1 MALAIRIYSAGAPEV
16 MQLETLDLPSPGPG
30 EVLLEQ
36 TAIGVNPLDVSQR
49 KGLVPIALP
58 SGLGLEGAGIVAAVG
73 AGVSGLK
80 SGDRVGYAT
89 GPLGAYASARLF
101 PADRLIR
108 LPDALGDD
116 VAASVLFKGITAQ
129 YLLKST
135 GQVKQGSRV
144 LIYGAAGAL
153 GQLMC
158 AWAKHLGAQ
167 VLGVVSKPA
176 SVERAKAAGCD
187 QVFVFEA
194 QSLPSQVMQAT
205 QGSKVD
211 VVYDPIGKD
220 TFSASLDC
228 LRPRGLMVSFG
239 ATSGLPPAVEPG
251 VLNAKGSLF
260 LTRPS
265 LAAHTATIEE
275 YQGRAQD
282 VLDAIAAG
290 ILRPHVWK
298 SYALKD
304 AAAAHADL
312 ELGRSQGSIILI
324 P

>member
-1 MALAIRIYSAGAPEV
+1 M
-16 MQLETLDLPSPGPG
+16 
-30 EVLLEQ
+30 
-36 TAIGVNPLDVSQR
+36 
-49 KGLVPIALP
+49 
-58 SGLGLEGAGIVAAVG
+58 AAVG
-73 AGVSGLK
+73 SGVSGLK

-108 LPDALGDD
+108 LPGALGDEA
-116 VAASVLFKGITAQ
+116 AASVLFKGITAQ
-129 YLLKST
+129 YLLKTT

-167 VLGVVSKPA
+167 VLGVVSRPA

-187 QVFVFEA
+187 HVFVFEA

-205 QGSKVD
+205 QGRKVD
-211 VVYDPIGKD
+211 VVYDSIGKD
-220 TFSASLDC
+220 TFYASLDC

-239 ATSGLPPAVEPG
+239 ATSGLPPAVEVG

-275 YQGRAQD
+275 YQSRAQD

-290 ILRPHVWK
+290 ILTPRIWK

-304 AAAAHADL
+304 AALAHADL
-312 ELGRSQGSIILI
+312 EQGRSQGSIILTL
-324 P
+324 

>member
-1 MALAIRIYSAGAPEV
+1 MALAIRIYNAGAPEV
-16 MQLETLDLPSPGPG
+16 MQLEALDLPSPGPG

-58 SGLGLEGAGIVAAVG
+58 SGLGLEGAGVVAAVG
-73 AGVSGLK
+73 AGVSALK
-80 SGDRVGYAT
+80 VGDRVGYAT

-116 VAASVLFKGITAQ
+116 AAASVLFKGITAQ
-129 YLLKST
+129 YLLKTT
-135 GQVKQGSRV
+135 GQVRQGSRV

-158 AWAKHLGAQ
+158 TWAKHLGAQ

-205 QGSKVD
+205 QGHMAD

-275 YQGRAQD
+275 YQSRAQD

-290 ILRPHVWK
+290 ILRPQVWK

-312 ELGRSQGSIILI
+312 EQGRSQGSIILT

>member
-1 MALAIRIYSAGAPEV
+1 MVVAIRIHSTGAPEV
-16 MQLETLDLPSPGPG
+16 MQLEAMDLPSPGPG

-49 KGLVPIALP
+49 KGAVPIALP
-58 SGLGLEGAGIVAAVG
+58 SGLGLEGAGTVAAVG
-73 AGVSGLK
+73 SGVSGLK
-80 SGDRVGYAT
+80 AGDRVGYAT

-101 PADRLIR
+101 LADRLVK
-108 LPDALGDD
+108 LPDALGDEA
-116 VAASVLFKGITAQ
+116 AASVLFKGITAQ
-129 YLLKST
+129 YLLKTT
-135 GQVKQGSRV
+135 GQVHKGSRV

-158 AWAKHLGAQ
+158 AWARHLGAQ

-176 SVERAKAAGCD
+176 SVERARAAGCD
-187 QVFVFEA
+187 EVFVFEA
-194 QSLPSQVMQAT
+194 QTLASQVIQAT
-205 QGSKVD
+205 QGQKAD

-220 TFSASLDC
+220 TFFASLDC

-239 ATSGLPPAVEPG
+239 ATSGLPPAIEVG

-265 LAAHTATIEE
+265 LAAHTATAQE
-275 YQGRAQD
+275 YQGRAND
-282 VLDAIAAG
+282 VLDAIAKG
-290 ILRPHVWK
+290 ILTPRTWK
-298 SYALKD
+298 SYALAD
-304 AAAAHADL
+304 AATAHADL
-312 ELGRSQGSIILI
+312 EQGRSQGAIVLK

>member
-1 MALAIRIYSAGAPEV
+1 
-16 MQLETLDLPSPGPG
+16 
-30 EVLLEQ
+30 
-36 TAIGVNPLDVSQR
+36 
-49 KGLVPIALP
+49 
-58 SGLGLEGAGIVAAVG
+58 
-73 AGVSGLK
+73 
-80 SGDRVGYAT
+80 
-89 GPLGAYASARLF
+89 LF

-116 VAASVLFKGITAQ
+116 AAASVLFKGITAQ
-129 YLLKST
+129 YLLKTT

-187 QVFVFEA
+187 QVFVFDA

-205 QGSKVD
+205 QGHKVD
-211 VVYDPIGKD
+211 VVYDSIGKD

-239 ATSGLPPAVEPG
+239 ATSGLPPAVEAG

-275 YQGRAQD
+275 YQSRAQD

-290 ILRPHVWK
+290 ILTPRIWK

-304 AAAAHADL
+304 AARRTQTWSKDARKARSSSPLNRYRHHGDIRQPAH
-312 ELGRSQGSIILI
+312 G
-324 P
+324 